1 MKNDG
6 DFAEMAARGYATA
19 VEAMHA
25 IGQRLLAYNKAIYD
39 VLAEPFPN
47 SSSPETI
54 YREALG
60 RASKISD
67 LTVAELQ
74 QQGADA
80 LKQQQELAARTA
92 RWRETLA
99 EGMRSSMEGGTQS
112 VAEFRRLAERQLEE
126 FAKAAEEFQKRAGS
140 GKPSEP
146 PA

>member
-25 IGQRLLAYNKAIYD
+25 IGQRLLTFNKAIYD
-39 VLAEPFPN
+39 VIAEPFPN

-54 YREALG
+54 YRESLG
-60 RASKISD
+60 RASKIAD

-74 QQGADA
+74 HQGADA
-80 LKQQQELAARTA
+80 LRGQQELAAQTA
-92 RWRETLA
+92 RWREGLA
-99 EGMRSSMEGGTQS
+99 EAMRAS
-112 VAEFRRLAERQLEE
+112 VAQGGQGAADFRRLAERQLEE
-126 FAKAAEEFQKRAGS
+126 FAKAAEEFQKRAAA

-146 PA
+146 T